1 VATESSASQQ
11 TYDVA
16 ILGGGLAG
24 LTLGLQL
31 KRQRPDT
38 SVFIAEKRQGPAP
51 EAAFKVGESTV
62 EIAANYF
69 AEIVGMKDHLE
80 SDQLHKAALRFWF
93 PAGDNSDIS
102 QRVEFGV
109 PFFPPVPS
117 YQLDRGRFENEL
129 ARRNLEAGV
138 DLLDNCFVQDV
149 ELGADGGDHT
159 VTVVRGRGA
168 EPFTVSARWVVDAAG
183 RGFILKRKLGLEE
196 GNDHAV
202 NSSWWRLAGGID
214 IEEWVDDDDSA
225 WFERMTER
233 GIRKFSTNH
242 LCGEGYWVWLIPLSS
257 GPISI
262 GIVADPAFHPF
273 ERISTLEGSLEWLR
287 EHEPQLA
294 AVLDARQDQVE
305 DFLKIE
311 HFSHGAKQV
320 FSGEDRWCLVG
331 EAGPFLDP
339 FYSPGSDFIAMG
351 NMFTGDLIVRQ
362 LEGEDV
368 ADRAKAHEKL
378 FLGAYNAFLPVYL
391 NRYGIW
397 GDAQVMAVKIALN
410 NIFYWSTSALLFFNR
425 KLTDLDFMSAVQADI
440 ERIWRMT
447 TRLEELYSDWH
458 ALDGREWRRGF
469 VPVMTFPGLGGRH
482 VELVAEFDE
491 QGLKDKVKD
500 NADLLEA
507 SALVVFHKAASL
519 LDERPDENARIDPQA
534 ISLKP
539 ERWEQ
544 DGLYS
549 DSGLTL
555 AEARE
560 KAEGLEN
567 FWMESV
573 TAQDAQVS

>member
-1 VATESSASQQ
+1 VATESTAAQQ

-31 KRQRPDT
+31 KRERPET

-51 EAAFKVGESTV
+51 EAAFKVGESSV

-69 AEIVGMKDHLE
+69 GEVVGMKDHLE

-117 YQLDRGRFENEL
+117 YQIDRGRFENEL

-149 ELGADGGDHT
+149 QLGADGADHT

-183 RGFILKRKLGLEE
+183 RAFILKRKLGLEE

-202 NSSWWRLAGGID
+202 NSSWWRLAGGLD
-214 IEEWVDDDDSA
+214 IEEWVDDEDAA

-273 ERISTLEGSLEWLR
+273 DRIDTLDKALDWLR

-294 AVLDARQDQVE
+294 GVLDARKDQVE

-311 HFSHGAKQV
+311 HFSHGCKQV

-331 EAGPFLDP
+331 EAGAFLDP
-339 FYSPGSDFIAMG
+339 FYSPGSDFIALG
-351 NMFTGDLIVRQ
+351 NTFSGDLIVRN
-362 LEGEDV
+362 LGGEDV
-368 ADRAKAHEKL
+368 KDRAKAHNDR
-378 FLGAYNAFLPVYL
+378 FFGNYNAFLPVYL
-391 NRYGIW
+391 HQYGMW
-397 GDAQVMAVKIALN
+397 GDAQVMAVKIACN

-425 KLTDLDFMSAVQADI
+425 KVTDLDFMADVQPDV
-440 ERIWRMT
+440 ERIWRLNA
-447 TRLEELYSDWH
+447 RLEGVFRGWH
-458 ALDGREWRRGF
+458 ERGGREWRRGF

-491 QGLKDKVKD
+491 QGLKAKVAD
-500 NADLLEA
+500 NA
-507 SALVVFHKAASL
+507 ALMEGVAVVVFHKAASV
-519 LDERPDENARIDPQA
+519 LDERPDENAKINPYA
-534 ISLKP
+534 ISLDP
-539 ERWEQ
+539 GRWEEE
-544 DGLYS
+544 GLYS
-549 DSGLTL
+549 DDGITL

-560 KAEGLEN
+560 RAEGLEN
-567 FWMESV
+567 FWAESF
-573 TAQDAQVS
+573 TEQDAQVT